1 MLAERLEVRL
11 DHERRLKPEKLVAAR
26 GVPVSKLMRAM
37 IDEAYEETLRE
48 ERLRAVVELGELN
61 VEDVPDP
68 EVLSR
73 QMESTYDL
81 CHLP

>member
-11 DHERRLKPEKLVAAR
+11 DPERRLKLETLAAAR
-26 GVPVSKLMRAM
+26 RVAVSVLVREM
-37 IDEAYEETLRE
+37 IDEAYEESLRE

-61 VEDVPDP
+61 VEDVPEP

-73 QMESTYDL
+73 QLESTYDL